1 MLSVLSGSTPSSSQR
16 RPHQGLAGI
25 QEGRSGRGVEGG
37 AFFPQHRRL
46 GWRCHLGNEK
56 DIFVK
61 KQTSVSSR
69 NSQWVK
75 GSKFLLVFFKLS
87 LSLSS
92 VVLQVGRGGGG
103 ASRFLTGKARSLSC
117 LSENKLKTLVSCSV
131 VSDSLRHY
139 GLQHDRLPCS

>member
-37 AFFPQHRRL
+37 LLSPTPQAGVEVSEHLVAKRSN
-46 GWRCHLGNEK
+46 LGNEK

-75 GSKFLLVFFKLS
+75 GSKFLLVLFKSS

-103 ASRFLTGKARSLSC
+103 ASRLLTGKARSLSC

-131 VSDSLRHY
+131 VSDSL
-139 GLQHDRLPCS
+139 QH

>member
-37 AFFPQHRRL
+37 LLSPTPQAGVEVSEHLVAKRSN
-46 GWRCHLGNEK
+46 LGNEK

-75 GSKFLLVFFKLS
+75 GSKFLLLVLFKSS

-92 VVLQVGRGGGG
+92 FVLQVGWGGGG
-103 ASRFLTGKARSLSC
+103 ASRLLTGKARSLSC

-131 VSDSLRHY
+131 VSDSL
-139 GLQHDRLPCS
+139 QH